1 MGRRSRSEAAG
12 YARSALVRGRPLL
25 PAAFARAIP
34 RAVPA
39 AFARAIPRA
48 VPAASAR
55 AIPARARI
63 PAAIVRHAQRTCGY
77 RDIRGVDRARRGG
90 HGHPGSRSALRRLW
104 RRHPGGH
111 PGSCGRLLPEQP
123 DNFAGP
129 VLANGPAHFHT
140 ERDRSRGRVPN
151 AGKRVA
157 HARDCDYTPARRC
170 SDCAAGDGTADSR
183 PDSRPDSRA
192 DRSSG
197 VGFRRDL
204 PIDPV
209 VWAVLHDDH
218 NAAGVAVL
226 RLRHLV

>member
-12 YARSALVRGRPLL
+12 YARSALVRGRALL
-25 PAAFARAIP
+25 PAAS
-34 RAVPA
+34 
-39 AFARAIPRA
+39 ARAIPRA

-90 HGHPGSRSALRRLW
+90 HGHPGSRSALRRLC

-140 ERDRSRGRVPN
+140 ERGRSRGRVPN

-157 HARDCDYTPARRC
+157 HAHDCDPYTPARAARDG
-170 SDCAAGDGTADSR
+170 SADCRPNSR
-183 PDSRPDSRA
+183 PNGCA
-192 DRSSG
+192 DRSADRSASSP

-204 PIDPV
+204 PLDPV
-209 VWAVLHDDH
+209 VRAGLHDDH